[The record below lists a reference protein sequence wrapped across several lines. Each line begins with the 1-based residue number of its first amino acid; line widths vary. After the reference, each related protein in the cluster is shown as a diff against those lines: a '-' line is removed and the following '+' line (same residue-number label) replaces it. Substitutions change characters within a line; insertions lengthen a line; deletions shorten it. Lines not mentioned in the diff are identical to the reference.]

1 MNKYEQVA
9 KVSNPREVM
18 KRGKDLGIVIYLS
31 NNKTKKYATYH
42 PDTHKVINFGA
53 IQYEDATFHKDPI
66 RIAKFK
72 QRNHKWADA
81 KPYTPAFLSYYLL
94 W

>member
-1 MNKYEQVA
+1 MNKYEQVV

-31 NNKTKKYATYH
+31 NRKDKKYAIYH
-42 PDTHKVINFGA
+42 PITNKVVNFGA
-53 IQYEDATFHKDPI
+53 IQYQDATFHNDPI

-81 KPYTPAFLSYYLL
+81 KPYTPAWASWTFL